1 MRQRVLRRTISPA
14 ALVLLA
20 ASVLVLLTAC
30 GGGRKAAQTEGTSGE
45 EVDIDRLLEGG
56 EQGAPPATTED
67 ENEVLRLL
75 GIVPE
80 AKKPEAAASK
90 PDTTAPVAMVQPET
104 SSEVSRLQRELQEK
118 NQQIS
123 SLQAEVNEKERRLQA
138 LQAELEAAQ
147 KRSSGNSRAVTVSGN
162 YAQRYAQARELYEQ
176 KLYHQAI
183 QLFAELLAED
193 DKNSLADN
201 AQYWIGECYY
211 GLGNYVQAVA
221 EFQKLLA
228 FSRSDKLDDAHLKL
242 GLCYLRLGD
251 RARARSELEQ
261 LLAIYPNSEYVA
273 KARRYLSQM

>member
-1 MRQRVLRRTISPA
+1 MRQRVFRWAISRA
-14 ALVLLA
+14 ALALLGLL
-20 ASVLVLLTAC
+20 VLVFMTAC
-30 GGGRKAAQTEGTSGE
+30 GGSRKTTQTEGTPGE

-56 EQGAPPATTED
+56 EQSAQPATTDD

-80 AKKPEAAASK
+80 AKKPEAAK
-90 PDTTAPVAMVQPET
+90 PDTAEPAVVAQPET
-104 SSEVSRLQRELQEK
+104 SPELSRLQRELQEK

-123 SLQAEVNEKERRLQA
+123 TLQADVSEKERRLQA

-147 KRSSGNSRAVTVSGN
+147 KRSSSNSRAVTVSGN

-176 KLYHQAI
+176 KQYRNAI
-183 QLFAELLAED
+183 QVFAELLAED

-211 GLGNYVQAVA
+211 GLGNFAQSIA
-221 EFQKLLA
+221 EFQKVLA